1 MQPFSI
7 EVDKMKILIKNI
19 NVWKSDSFI
28 KANVII
34 ENDKIGSIS
43 TADNNIEAEKI
54 IDGENKYLLPGIIDC
69 HAHSTMVCGKR
80 HMPDFFASNLTDL
93 VLDGAINAERMVRH
107 GITTIRDCGGK
118 YLETLSLRNYI
129 NKGKLV
135 GPRILCSG
143 TPIKVIG
150 GHEPG
155 VDVTGPYEARAKVRE
170 FIHEGVDFI
179 KVMMTG
185 GLGKAGEDPGAV
197 EMEQEEIDAIVS
209 EAHKHGKAV
218 ACHCHSK
225 EGMERL
231 IKAGADSIEHSTY
244 LDAEIDE
251 KILKAGT
258 YVVPTFL
265 PYMNYALLGEQNGQ
279 LMDTVLAARAI
290 IGEKKKR
297 FSEAYKKGVNIAF
310 GRDSGGFLMDQ
321 GKFVQEM
328 LYMEDAGV
336 TKVDIIKAATENAA
350 RLCRVFNETGS
361 IEEGKS
367 ADMIILKR
375 NPLDDLMAFE
385 DSLELVFMRGKVLL
399 PQED

>member
-1 MQPFSI
+1 
-7 EVDKMKILIKNI
+7 MKTLIKDV
-19 NVWKSDSFI
+19 NVWKNTRFVKLNVGIEDERISLLSDDA
-28 KANVII
+28 KAF
-34 ENDKIGSIS
+34 K
-43 TADNNIEAEKI
+43 ADVV
-54 IDGENKYLLPGIIDC
+54 IDGKGKYLLPGIIDC
-69 HAHSTMVCGKR
+69 HAHSTMICGKR
-80 HMPDFFASNLTDL
+80 HMPDFFASNETDL
-93 VLDGAINAERMVRH
+93 VLDAAINAERMVRH

-155 VDVTGPYEARAKVRE
+155 VDITGPYEARAKVRE
-170 FIHEGVDFI
+170 FIHAGVDFI
-179 KVMMTG
+179 KVMVTG

-197 EMEQEEIDAIVS
+197 EIEQEELDAIVS
-209 EAHKHGKAV
+209 EAHKHGKTV

-225 EGMERL
+225 EGMER
-231 IKAGADSIEHSTY
+231 IVKAGADSIEHSTY

-265 PYMNYALLGEQNGQ
+265 PYMNYALYGEQNGQ

-290 IGEKKKR
+290 VDVKKER
-297 FSEAYKKGVNIAF
+297 FNEAYKKGVNIAF

-328 LYMEDAGV
+328 LHMEDAGMS
-336 TKVDIIKAATENAA
+336 KVDIIRSATENAA
-350 RLCRVFNETGS
+350 NLCRISKDTGS
-361 IEEGKS
+361 IDVGKS
-367 ADMIILKR
+367 ADMVLLTEDPLK
-375 NPLDDLMAFE
+375 DLRAFE
-385 DSLELVFMRGKVLL
+385 NSLECVFMRGRKLD
-399 PQED
+399 PQE

>member
-1 MQPFSI
+1 
-7 EVDKMKILIKNI
+7 MKTIIKDINIWRGDSFFKGDILIDNE
-19 NVWKSDSFI
+19 
-28 KANVII
+28 II
-34 ENDKIGSIS
+34 RTIGKVDESNY
-43 TADNNIEAEKI
+43 DRI
-54 IDGENKYLLPGIIDC
+54 IDGKDRYILPGIIDC
-69 HAHSTMVCGKR
+69 HAHSTMICGKH
-80 HMPDFFASNLTDL
+80 HMQDFFASNQNDL

-129 NKGKLV
+129 NKGKLL
-135 GPRILCSG
+135 GPRVLCSG

-155 VDVTGPYEARAKVRE
+155 TDITGAVEARAKVRE
-170 FIHEGVDFI
+170 FISKGVDFI
-179 KVMMTG
+179 KVMVTG

-244 LDAEIDE
+244 LDLEIDQ
-251 KILKAGT
+251 KIIESGT

-265 PYMNYALLGEQNGQ
+265 PYMNYALFGEQNGQ
-279 LMDTVLAARAI
+279 LMDTVLAARSI
-290 IGEKKKR
+290 IEEKKRR
-297 FSEAYKKGVNIAF
+297 FSEAYQKGVNVAF

-321 GKFVQEM
+321 GKFVEEM
-328 LYMEDAGV
+328 LYMEDAGMS
-336 TKVDIIKAATENAA
+336 KVDIIKAATENAA
-350 RLCRVFNETGS
+350 SLCRISNITGS
-361 IEEGKS
+361 ITEGKS
-367 ADMIILKR
+367 ADLLILNG
-375 NPLDDLMAFE
+375 NPLDDLRRFE
-385 DSLELVFMRGKVLL
+385 DSLEIVFMKGQIIK